1 MSTQGNRSGGGG
13 PGSRSARPTGKGGAS
28 IDPIRVLRQHVLGL
42 IVSGCVGA
50 AIGVGAF
57 FMLRSVYPL
66 YSAEATFEV
75 RPGLVESTDIGTKES
90 MSEKDVSRIANTN
103 ALMIKD
109 RSVLSDAIANQAVR
123 NTGWMQ
129 AHFTDPVTGT
139 PLEALAVDDLLET
152 VSTPVIRNTNL
163 FAVRWSW
170 HNAQD
175 VPIVLN
181 AIAQSYLRK
190 IERLDAEQFS
200 ANEKLFMDQLRG
212 TRLALSDLNEEI
224 QGFILAKGITTLDDP
239 RYSQAAFESEKITEA
254 LTKAQS
260 ELTTAQTQYLQ
271 TAAKL
276 EGTIEPTH
284 EDILEADYDVTL
296 QNQLQYLET
305 LKAEERSVQDKFR
318 PDTPQVRS
326 IERQVRATQL
336 QIESKRQEI
345 LRRNLNARLK
355 TLSDARSQLQDVIE
369 SFERE
374 LEAKDVMLRDLASSS
389 STYDSMI
396 EQRTQLEEQRNE
408 DMQLLNSIKL
418 MKLRADAGRIRLVN
432 FALTP
437 RELSFPKP
445 EIIIPA
451 GVVLT
456 VAAFIGF
463 IFLREIMNT
472 RIRGAADL
480 AVIPGATILG
490 SIPEIDEDPTDIEDA
505 ERAVSLQPDSI
516 VAESYRQAWTKLNCD
531 MQRRGVSSLL
541 VASGMPGSG
550 TTTAITNFA
559 DAAVASGLSVIV
571 VDANFRRPGLAAEYD
586 LQDDSIGLGDVLTGN
601 AEAAEVLQATATDQ
615 IKVVSAGT
623 PPNRIYG
630 RFNDQS
636 FARFLASLRGT
647 TDLILVDTA
656 PAIAAGDAYVLANHL
671 DAVALVVQANREE
684 RGLIARLINQF
695 NDARGD
701 LMGVLLNRPRRT
713 AGGYFKKN
721 YELMASYTADSED

>member
-260 ELTTAQTQYLQ
+260 ELTTAQTS
-271 TAAKL
+271 TC
-276 EGTIEPTH
+276 
-284 EDILEADYDVTL
+284 
-296 QNQLQYLET
+296 
-305 LKAEERSVQDKFR
+305 R
-318 PDTPQVRS
+318 PQPN
-326 IERQVRATQL
+326 
-336 QIESKRQEI
+336 SK
-345 LRRNLNARLK
+345 
-355 TLSDARSQLQDVIE
+355 ARS
-369 SFERE
+369 
-374 LEAKDVMLRDLASSS
+374 
-389 STYDSMI
+389 
-396 EQRTQLEEQRNE
+396 N
-408 DMQLLNSIKL
+408 
-418 MKLRADAGRIRLVN
+418 
-432 FALTP
+432 
-437 RELSFPKP
+437 
-445 EIIIPA
+445 
-451 GVVLT
+451 
-456 VAAFIGF
+456 
-463 IFLREIMNT
+463 
-472 RIRGAADL
+472 
-480 AVIPGATILG
+480 
-490 SIPEIDEDPTDIEDA
+490 
-505 ERAVSLQPDSI
+505 
-516 VAESYRQAWTKLNCD
+516 
-531 MQRRGVSSLL
+531 
-541 VASGMPGSG
+541 
-550 TTTAITNFA
+550 
-559 DAAVASGLSVIV
+559 
-571 VDANFRRPGLAAEYD
+571 
-586 LQDDSIGLGDVLTGN
+586 
-601 AEAAEVLQATATDQ
+601 
-615 IKVVSAGT
+615 
-623 PPNRIYG
+623 
-630 RFNDQS
+630 
-636 FARFLASLRGT
+636 
-647 TDLILVDTA
+647 
-656 PAIAAGDAYVLANHL
+656 
-671 DAVALVVQANREE
+671 
-684 RGLIARLINQF
+684 
-695 NDARGD
+695 
-701 LMGVLLNRPRRT
+701 RRT
-713 AGGYFKKN
+713 RTSWRRIT
-721 YELMASYTADSED
+721 M